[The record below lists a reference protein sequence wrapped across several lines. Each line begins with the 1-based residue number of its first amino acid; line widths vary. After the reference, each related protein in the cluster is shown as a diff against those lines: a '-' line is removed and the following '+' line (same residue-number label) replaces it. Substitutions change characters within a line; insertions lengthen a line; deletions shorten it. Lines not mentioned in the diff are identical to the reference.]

1 MARASITLELASCAD
16 RQFPEPPEIRVLADQ
31 QTGKGIMLK
40 NRRTFLWAVS
50 TAVPILTMGIAQL
63 PDQNPKSPMPTF
75 TPEDPAKPD
84 TAVKAPSK
92 ARLEAN
98 DKDIK
103 KKVEKLFQ
111 LATELKEQVEKTDSS
126 QVLSLALL
134 KKAEE
139 IEKLAKEIKNR
150 SAG

>member
-1 MARASITLELASCAD
+1 MLE
-16 RQFPEPPEIRVLADQ
+16 
-31 QTGKGIMLK
+31 
-40 NRRTFLWAVS
+40 NRRRFLWSMAIGVH
-50 TAVPILTMGIAQL
+50 ILGAAAQ
-63 PDQNPKSPMPTF
+63 PAAAQNPKSPMSSPRPDGLDKED
-75 TPEDPAKPD
+75 TPLATPL
-84 TAVKAPSK
+84 K

-111 LATELKEQVEKTDSS
+111 LASELKDQVEKTDSS

>member
-1 MARASITLELASCAD
+1 
-16 RQFPEPPEIRVLADQ
+16 
-31 QTGKGIMLK
+31 MLK
-40 NRRTFLWAVS
+40 NRRTFLWAV
-50 TAVPILTMGIAQL
+50 TIAAPILTMGMSQL
-63 PDQNPKSPMPTF
+63 PGQNPQSPMPPF
-75 TPEDPAKPD
+75 GPDEPEKPESPL
-84 TAVKAPSK
+84 KNPNKS
-92 ARLEAN
+92 RLEAN

-111 LATELKEQVEKTDSS
+111 LATELKDQVEKTDSS
-126 QVLSLALL
+126 KVLSLALL

>member
-1 MARASITLELASCAD
+1 
-16 RQFPEPPEIRVLADQ
+16 
-31 QTGKGIMLK
+31 MLK
-40 NRRTFLWAVS
+40 SRRKFLW
-50 TAVPILTMGIAQL
+50 GIAIAAQVL
-63 PDQNPKSPMPTF
+63 GVGLRPASGQNSKSPIPPF
-75 TPEDPAKPD
+75 KPDGADGEDPPPTTPLK
-84 TAVKAPSK
+84 T
-92 ARLEAN
+92 RLESN

-103 KKVEKLFQ
+103 KKVQKLFQ
-111 LATELKEQVEKTDSS
+111 LASELKDQVEKTDSS

>member
-1 MARASITLELASCAD
+1 
-16 RQFPEPPEIRVLADQ
+16 
-31 QTGKGIMLK
+31 ML
-40 NRRTFLWAVS
+40 NDRRTFLWAV
-50 TAVPILTMGIAQL
+50 TVAAPIFTLGMSQL
-63 PDQNPKSPMPTF
+63 SGQNPMPPF
-75 TPEDPAKPD
+75 GPDDPERPD
-84 TAVKAPSK
+84 TPLKTPTK

-111 LATELKEQVEKTDSS
+111 LATELKDQVEKTDSS
-126 QVLSLALL
+126 KVLSLALL

-150 SAG
+150 SAS

>member
-1 MARASITLELASCAD
+1 MLFATAWKSRVAD
-16 RQFPEPPEIRVLADQ
+16 V
-31 QTGKGIMLK
+31 QTGKGTMLK
-40 NRRTFLWAVS
+40 NRRTFLWAV
-50 TAVPILTMGIAQL
+50 TIAAPILTMGMSQL
-63 PDQNPKSPMPTF
+63 PSQNPQSPMPPF
-75 TPEDPAKPD
+75 GPDEPEKPESPL
-84 TAVKAPSK
+84 KNPNKS
-92 ARLEAN
+92 RLEAN

-111 LATELKEQVEKTDSS
+111 LATELKDQVEKTDSS
-126 QVLSLALL
+126 KVLSLALL

>member
-1 MARASITLELASCAD
+1 MLES
-16 RQFPEPPEIRVLADQ
+16 
-31 QTGKGIMLK
+31 
-40 NRRTFLWAVS
+40 RRTFLWGMAIAVHS
-50 TAVPILTMGIAQL
+50 LGVAAQFAAG
-63 PDQNPKSPMPTF
+63 QNPKSPMP
-75 TPEDPAKPD
+75 PPKPD
-84 TAVKAPSK
+84 APDKEDTPLAASLK

-111 LATELKEQVEKTDSS
+111 LASELKDQVEKTDSS
-126 QVLSLALL
+126 QVLSLGLL

>member
-1 MARASITLELASCAD
+1 MLES
-16 RQFPEPPEIRVLADQ
+16 
-31 QTGKGIMLK
+31 
-40 NRRTFLWAVS
+40 RRKFLWGMA
-50 TAVPILTMGIAQL
+50 IAAHSLGVAAQSVAG
-63 PDQNPKSPMPTF
+63 QNPKSPIP
-75 TPEDPAKPD
+75 PLKPD
-84 TAVKAPSK
+84 ALDKEDTPLATPLKT
-92 ARLEAN
+92 RLEAN

-111 LATELKEQVEKTDSS
+111 LASELKDQVEKTDSS